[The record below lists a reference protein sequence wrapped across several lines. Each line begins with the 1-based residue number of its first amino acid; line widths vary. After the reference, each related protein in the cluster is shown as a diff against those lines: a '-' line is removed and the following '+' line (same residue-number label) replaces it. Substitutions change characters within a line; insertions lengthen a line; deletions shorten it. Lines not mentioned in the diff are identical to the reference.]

1 MNYAGVL
8 KDKEGNVYYLET
20 IIKITTGEEYKTGRI
35 IDGKEEYAKRFS
47 PITLRNSAGNVVI
60 STGLGNI
67 NFIKLEGSIIKK
79 DGSESS
85 NLPKID

>member
-1 MNYAGVL
+1 MYEHEKPWGCNTHTQVF
-8 KDKEGNVYYLET
+8 YYERRQKLFNQLFCFLIE
-20 IIKITTGEEYKTGRI
+20 
-35 IDGKEEYAKRFS
+35 
-47 PITLRNSAGNVVI
+47 
-60 STGLGNI
+60 NI